1 MRFRPASVW
10 HLERLVIHASSSA
23 LVPLPKTGFQLEESQ
38 GDTLTLTRS
47 VAAGGGIA
55 DSVAFGNQLSDH
67 SIGRRPLDGASGS
80 LPADLWR
87 GERHRHPGRSAGSAH
102 QRVARPCRGSQHD
115 RFHAGAFNPGALPVN
130 IGGAYLTD
138 NPVEWP
144 NRHPI
149 RQLTYVGAGG
159 YALFKADG
167 DTNQGPDHLSF
178 GLSPSQGE
186 IGLFGSDLALINS
199 VVYGPQATDISQ
211 GRSPNGDGV
220 VTFFTQP
227 SPGGPNPGTTIA
239 TDTTTVNLI
248 PVVSTWKYRSSATDL
263 SGTYGGRV

>member
-1 MRFRPASVW
+1 MASFTWTVDPGHVPPGDAPLVRINEVLVRNAETMGYSGTFPDLIELHNAGNASADLEGWGLTDDTAVPFKYAIPAGISLAPGAFV
-10 HLERLVIHASSSA
+10 VIHASSSA
-23 LVPLPKTGFQLEESQ
+23 LVPLPKTGFGLKDQ

-67 SIGRRPLDGASGS
+67 SIGRRPLDGAW
-80 LPADLWR
+80 DLCRPTFGAVNVIATQGDPRVLRINEWLA
-87 GERHRHPGRSAGSAH
+87 SAGALSTT
-102 QRVARPCRGSQHD
+102 D
-115 RFHAGAFNPGALPVN
+115 FIELFNPGALPVN
-130 IGGAYLTD
+130 IGGACLTD

-178 GLSPSQGE
+178 GLS
-186 IGLFGSDLALINS
+186 A
-199 VVYGPQATDISQ
+199 VA
-211 GRSPNGDGV
+211 R
-220 VTFFTQP
+220 
-227 SPGGPNPGTTIA
+227 
-239 TDTTTVNLI
+239 
-248 PVVSTWKYRSSATDL
+248 
-263 SGTYGGRV
+263 